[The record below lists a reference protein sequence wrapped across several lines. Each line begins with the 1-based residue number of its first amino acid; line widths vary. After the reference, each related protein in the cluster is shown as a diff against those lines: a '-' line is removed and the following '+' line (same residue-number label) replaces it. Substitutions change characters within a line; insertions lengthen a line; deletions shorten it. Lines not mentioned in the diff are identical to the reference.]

1 METKIEVAVIERKP
15 NDDLPRYIDNDE
27 CSHLVR
33 VNPNKSY
40 LLFDDDVIGLLAAL
54 EPQQIKRIIQTI
66 DNNFL
71 FHFADDYKEKL
82 DPICTKILEMII
94 RRRQEGRYIDD
105 RVETEF
111 NF

>member
-1 METKIEVAVIERKP
+1 METKIDVAIIEHKP
-15 NDDLPRYIDNDE
+15 NADLPRYIGNDE
-27 CSHLVR
+27 YSHLMR
-33 VNPNKSY
+33 VYPNKSY

-66 DNNFL
+66 DNNLL
-71 FHFADDYKEKL
+71 FHYDDDYKEKL

>member
-1 METKIEVAVIERKP
+1 METKIEVAVIEHKP
-15 NDDLPRYIDNDE
+15 NADLPRYIGNDE
-27 CSHLVR
+27 YSHLMR

-40 LLFDDDVIGLLAAL
+40 LLFDDDIIGLLAAL

-71 FHFADDYKEKL
+71 FHYDDDYKEKL

>member
-40 LLFDDDVIGLLAAL
+40 LLFDDDARRGFVPDNSEYYPKIYEVSSLSTEDKRKIEGH
-54 EPQQIKRIIQTI
+54 IKS
-66 DNNFL
+66 L
-71 FHFADDYKEKL
+71 KK
-82 DPICTKILEMII
+82 
-94 RRRQEGRYIDD
+94 
-105 RVETEF
+105 
-111 NF
+111 

>member
-15 NDDLPRYIDNDE
+15 NDNLPRYIDNDE
-27 CSHLVR
+27 YSHFVR

-71 FHFADDYKEKL
+71 FHFDDDYKEKL